1 MTLFFFFPVEW
12 ASENVDN
19 GSRKKSSFLHVQLP
33 FLRLREK
40 IPIRQVFV
48 LSVVNVNTPA
58 MVSLLL
64 NPNEQLFFFTGFGCL
79 CSLSMYIVCI
89 YVVREAVQPYIYES
103 AFRSGF
109 LLMAVGFSPE
119 ISISSISKERR
130 EKNSRPHSYRGT

>member
-1 MTLFFFFPVEW
+1 MSTTDREKNLVSYMSNFPFSAYE
-12 ASENVDN
+12 
-19 GSRKKSSFLHVQLP
+19 K
-33 FLRLREK
+33 K

-64 NPNEQLFFFTGFGCL
+64 NPNEQLFFFTGLGCL
-79 CSLSMYIVCI
+79 CSLSMYIVCIYTYTLGI

-130 EKNSRPHSYRGT
+130 EKNSRPHSYRDT